1 MCSWVVRKVV
11 KIKRSMLG
19 CQPRSVCLGGCVLVK
34 SILYILYT
42 ISRFRKVLLEIL
54 TDMEF
59 VWNTKDGDIKYV
71 FVGCA
76 ESCLKLKINFR
87 LLAEI
92 CLPLVLSTRNE
103 HA

>member
-42 ISRFRKVLLEIL
+42 ISRFRSVARNFDRYGIC
-54 TDMEF
+54 M
-59 VWNTKDGDIKYV
+59 KYQRRWY
-71 FVGCA
+71 
-76 ESCLKLKINFR
+76 K
-87 LLAEI
+87 I
-92 CLPLVLSTRNE
+92 CLRGLCGKLFKIE
-103 HA
+103 DQF